1 MTKRG
6 YNNAG
11 REAKQREVREHLIH
25 HMVTMLAA
33 GGEDISVRQLAQE
46 TGVSVRS
53 IYDHFPDKEAR
64 IQAISQWIDANVHTA
79 VYLPQQFDDIP
90 RYIESSV
97 DYILDNETVIR
108 AQLAQGV
115 SKELRSYRKLAH
127 ARQLHSALAEQI
139 QDKQD
144 ASDLVAMIISLVRAE
159 AVLDLRD
166 IYKLPRKRIKQ
177 RLCWLFGLALRDLG
191 GLDAMG

>member
-11 REAKQREVREHLIH
+11 REAKQREVRERLIQ

-64 IQAISQWIDANVHTA
+64 IQAISQWIDANVQTA

-127 ARQLHSALAEQI
+127 ARQLHSALAGQI
-139 QDKQD
+139 QVKQD
-144 ASDLVAMIISLVRAE
+144 AADLVAMIISLVRAE